1 MLILYDIRV
10 NLRIG
15 EFVVGEFEKF
25 MVWVNLKAYS

>member
-1 MLILYDIRV
+1 MRLLHDMRV